1 MKRLDNETST
11 NILVAGERDKQTD
24 ALLHVGD
31 GDYDNVFTSN
41 YHDELTQQLVNII
54 QHQAF
59 PTYYLIRIYAIFVSF
74 KMFVDKILKIMI
86 Y

>member
-54 QHQAF
+54 QHQAPSHLLSDQDLCDF
-59 PTYYLIRIYAIFVSF
+59 CKF
-74 KMFVDKILKIMI
+74 
-86 Y
+86 